1 MATTADAPAR
11 ARPRETWID
20 VAKGM
25 AIILVAL
32 FHSIIFPAEI
42 RLAGP
47 WETPA
52 TLLDTFRMPLFF
64 FTAGMFA
71 QKAISKP
78 FAELF
83 WSRMA
88 RLIWLFLLWCTIW
101 FVAFQFIPLVGQG
114 QARPT
119 LSSLLLSL
127 VWPNESTWFVY
138 GLAVYFA
145 LAWLIKP
152 LPLWA
157 QLAIAFVVVE
167 LFGTKLIDSPN
178 GALDKMGMYFLYFL
192 LATKVSAAVRARA
205 PLATWRVTILAFVLY
220 FAAAVS
226 SAKFDFL
233 TAPVVRVVVSLL
245 AITAGCALAVML
257 SRLRAFDWLRRL
269 GQNTLQVYLVHF
281 YPILIGVALLA
292 PVAGSLH
299 AFAIVVPLVFTAVA
313 IVVSLGVHSLTRRAT
328 WLWGLPAP
336 LARLGARAPRQSA
349 VGSTGDDAGAAERPS
364 ARRRARSLDT

>member
-1 MATTADAPAR
+1 
-11 ARPRETWID
+11 
-20 VAKGM
+20 M

-32 FHSIIFPAEI
+32 FHSIIFPAELH
-42 RLAGP
+42 LAGP

-71 QKAISKP
+71 QKAISRSFP
-78 FAELF
+78 ELF

-88 RLIWLFLLWCTIW
+88 RLIWLFVLWCVIW
-101 FVAFQFIPLVGQG
+101 FVAFQFIPLVGEG
-114 QARPT
+114 QSAPT
-119 LSSLLLSL
+119 ALSLALSL
-127 VWPNESTWFVY
+127 VWPNESTWFIY

-145 LAWLIKP
+145 LAWVIKP
-152 LPLWA
+152 LPIGV
-157 QLAIAFVVVE
+157 QLAIGFVIVE

-192 LATKVSAAVRARA
+192 LATKVSPMVRAWA
-205 PLATWRVTILAFVLY
+205 PRATWRFTILAFVFY

-245 AITAGCALAVML
+245 AITAGCSLAIML
-257 SRLRAFDWLRRL
+257 SRLPAFGWLRLL

-281 YPILIGVALLA
+281 YPILLGVALLA
-292 PVAGSLH
+292 PVASSLH
-299 AFAIVVPLVFTAVA
+299 VLAPIVPPIFTAVA
-313 IVVSLGVHSLTRRAT
+313 ILVSLGVHSLTKRAT
-328 WLWGLPAP
+328 WLWGLPEP
-336 LARLGARAPRQSA
+336 LARLGRRLQQPRASRVATPVPPA
-349 VGSTGDDAGAAERPS
+349 AGGVE
-364 ARRRARSLDT
+364 SLG